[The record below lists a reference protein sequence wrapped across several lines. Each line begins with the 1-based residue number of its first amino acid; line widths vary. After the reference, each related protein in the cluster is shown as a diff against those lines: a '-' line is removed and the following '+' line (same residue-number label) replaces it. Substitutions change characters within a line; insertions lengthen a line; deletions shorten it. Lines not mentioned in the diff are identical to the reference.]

1 MIGAALAHYPTEQRV
16 SSICNP
22 STDSDV
28 ENNTEP

>member
-1 MIGAALAHYPTEQRV
+1 MISTTLAHYPTEQRV

-28 ENNTEP
+28 VNNTEP